1 MGDVSREM
9 RIPRTKR
16 NTRDEIHCTE
26 RKNASNGL
34 VNRLDMAEER
44 ISELDDIS
52 IETSRN
58 EKQTENTGE
67 KKKHTKTITQNTIFK
82 TAG

>member
-1 MGDVSREM
+1 MLEVKSIVS
-9 RIPRTKR
+9 
-16 NTRDEIHCTE
+16 EI
-26 RKNASNGL
+26 KNAFNGL
-34 VNRLDMAEER
+34 INRLDMAEER

-67 KKKHTKTITQNTIFK
+67 KKNL
-82 TAG
+82 